1 MNESYARGRVF
12 NLALLATLLA
22 EQGTVEKACAVGSEA
37 VELASEIRSQRT
49 GVYLADLR
57 RGLQPHASTTAV
69 REYDDLVAATS
80 RDPGHVL

>member
-12 NLALLATLLA
+12 NLALLASLLA
-22 EQGTVEKACAVGSEA
+22 EQGQVEKACAVGSEA
-37 VELASEIRSQRT
+37 VDLASEIRSQRT
-49 GVYLADLR
+49 GVYLAQLR
-57 RGLQPHASTTAV
+57 RGLQPYADTVAV